1 MSLRLIEVSLRGTPV
16 EVDDLARDFH
26 VVDAWG
32 VDTTNGGS
40 SLRLL
45 VEAERTEALIDT
57 LRDRFS
63 GSDLRIV
70 VLTVEAT
77 VPKVEEEIPEEE
89 TDDATPG
96 RISREELHDDV
107 AHAARLTPVFVAM
120 VVLSTVVAAVG
131 LVRDDVAIVIGAM
144 VIAPLLGPNMALAF
158 AATLGDTGLARTALR
173 TIAVGVGTAGVCAI
187 AFGML
192 FTIDP
197 SVPGIAD
204 RTQAGLGDIALGFAA
219 GAAGTLAVTGGL
231 PSAVVGV
238 MVAVALLPP
247 LVVAGLLTGA
257 GYPEGATGALL
268 LVGTNVACI
277 NLAAVGTF
285 LIQRVRPRSWW
296 EADRARD
303 AIRIAV
309 ISWVALLLLL
319 LATILFGEIGLEL
332 S

>member
-1 MSLRLIEVSLRGTPV
+1 MPLRLIEALVLG
-16 EVDDLARDFH
+16 D
-26 VVDAWG
+26 VVD
-32 VDTTNGGS
+32 VDEVVRDLQIVDARVVATAPGGS
-40 SLRLL
+40 MVRVL
-45 VEAERTEALIDT
+45 VEAQLTEALIDH
-57 LRDRFS
+57 LREHFAQ
-63 GSDLRIV
+63 SDLRIV
-70 VLTVEAT
+70 VLAVEAT
-77 VPKVEEEIPEEE
+77 IPKVEEEPPAEGES
-89 TDDATPG
+89 DATPG

-107 AHAARLTPVFVAM
+107 AHSARLTPVFVAM
-120 VVLSTVVAAVG
+120 VLLSTIVAAVG

-158 AATLGDTGLARTALR
+158 AATIGDTGLARTALR
-173 TIAVGVGTAGVCAI
+173 TIAVGVSAAGVAAI
-187 AFGML
+187 AFGMI

-197 SVPGIAD
+197 SMPGIAD

-257 GYPEGATGALL
+257 GYGEGATGALL
-268 LVGTNVACI
+268 LLGTNVACI

-296 EADRARD
+296 EADRARS
-303 AIRIAV
+303 AVRIAV
-309 ISWVALLLLL
+309 VAWLALLVLLV
-319 LATILFGEIGLEL
+319 ATILFGKIGLDI